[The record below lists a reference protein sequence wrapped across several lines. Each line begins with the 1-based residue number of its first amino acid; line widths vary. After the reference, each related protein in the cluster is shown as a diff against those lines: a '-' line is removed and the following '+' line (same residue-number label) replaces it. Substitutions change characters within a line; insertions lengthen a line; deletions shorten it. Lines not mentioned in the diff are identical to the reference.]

1 MQKAEN
7 LEVDYISCG
16 SAHPDPF
23 KLLTTDRFRRLID
36 ALTLE
41 YDHVIIDTPP
51 VLSVADAMLV
61 GQLNVSTLLVVR
73 QNANTMYE
81 IETGLSQLKQS
92 GTKLMGFIINDW
104 KSPHAYYSYY
114 AESAET

>member
-1 MQKAEN
+1 MQRAEN
-7 LEVDYISCG
+7 LELDYIARG

-23 KLLTTDRFRRLID
+23 KLLTTDQFSRLID

-73 QNANTMYE
+73 QNTNTMYE
-81 IETGLSQLKQS
+81 IETGLSHLKQS
-92 GTKLMGFIINDW
+92 GTNLIGFIINDW